1 VVRRVVA
8 ALHTTPLPDI
18 LTIPTSMVLVAITL
32 VCGASIPAADSK
44 APVAW
49 VIHDLFSKLPS

>member
-1 VVRRVVA
+1 VVA